1 MKHIE
6 TVKIKDLVI
15 WSNND
20 SAGYNKVRL
29 QKDTVL
35 FRLPKGRTPLVV
47 VDIICNSERKVPLEV
62 MVRAQYLKSYTNLT
76 LTGEDEVVP
85 LELIE
90 LSNPEG
96 KHFGWYFRDAV
107 DSDNFWETIFDAYDG
122 GGDSYRLINGKPCVY
137 WTEGMW
143 ISKDGMELDEGR

>member
-20 SAGYNKVRL
+20 STGYNRVRL
-29 QKDTVL
+29 QKGTVL

-47 VDIICNSERKVPLEV
+47 VDIICNNERKAPLEI
-62 MVRAQYLKSYTNLT
+62 MVRAQYLYSYTNLT

-85 LELIE
+85 LKLIE

-96 KHFGWYFRDAV
+96 KHFGWYFRDEV
-107 DSDNFWETIFDAYDG
+107 DSDNFWEELFDTYDG
-122 GGDSYRLINGKPCVY
+122 GYDSRRFINGKSCVY

>member
-1 MKHIE
+1 VKHIE

-85 LELIE
+85 LKLIE

-96 KHFGWYFRDAV
+96 KHFGWYFRDEV
-107 DSDNFWETIFDAYDG
+107 DSDNFWEELFDTYDG
-122 GGDSYRLINGKPCVY
+122 GYDSRRFINGKSCVY

>member
-20 SAGYNKVRL
+20 STGYNRVRL
-29 QKDTVL
+29 QKGTVL

-47 VDIICNSERKVPLEV
+47 VDIICNHERKAPLEV
-62 MVRAQYLKSYTNLT
+62 MVRAQYLYSYTNLT

-85 LELIE
+85 LKLIE

-96 KHFGWYFRDAV
+96 KHFGWCFRDEV
-107 DSDNFWETIFDAYDG
+107 DSDNFWEELFNSYDLG
-122 GGDSYRLINGKPCVY
+122 HDCRRLINGKSCVY
-137 WTEGMW
+137 WTEGTW
-143 ISKDGMELDEGR
+143 ISKDGIELDEGR

>member
-15 WSNND
+15 WRHHND
-20 SAGYNKVRL
+20 YGYNKVWPR
-29 QKDTVL
+29 KDTVM

-47 VDIICNSERKVPLEV
+47 VDIICNAERKGPLEV
-62 MVRAQYLKSYTNLT
+62 MVRAQYLYSYSKVTFS
-76 LTGEDEVVP
+76 GEDEVVP
-85 LELIE
+85 LKLIK
-90 LSNPEG
+90 LSDPED
-96 KHFGWYFRDAV
+96 KHFGWYFRDEV
-107 DSDNFWETIFDAYDG
+107 DSDNFWEKMFDAYDG
-122 GGDSYRLINGKPCVY
+122 GGDSHRLINGKPCVY

>member
-1 MKHIE
+1 MKRIE

-15 WSNND
+15 WKHDNKS
-20 SAGYNKVRL
+20 GYNKVWPR
-29 QKDTVL
+29 KDTVM

-47 VDIICNSERKVPLEV
+47 VDIICNDERKGPLEV
-62 MVRAQYLKSYTNLT
+62 MVRAQYLYSYTKVT
-76 LTGEDEVVP
+76 FSGEDEVVP
-85 LELIE
+85 LKLIK
-90 LSNPEG
+90 LSDPVD
-96 KHFGWYFRDAV
+96 KHFGWYFRDEV

-122 GGDSYRLINGKPCVY
+122 GGDSHRLINGKPCVY